1 MVGHAVQVG
10 TDHAEVHDADLALDI
25 PRAQAHLVQVAREV
39 LATLLQGD
47 IGARPP
53 VPKRVLIDHLERN
66 CGLHRP
72 RLPREEDDVA
82 LRDSAPE
89 LVIKTVENVRIRSP
103 WPIARH
109 SIGRSA
115 YDRPRPL
122 SPGTSRRRMEENKKE
137 RGSKRELEDDRAPSI
152 R

>member
-1 MVGHAVQVG
+1 
-10 TDHAEVHDADLALDI
+10 
-25 PRAQAHLVQVAREV
+25 
-39 LATLLQGD
+39 
-47 IGARPP
+47 
-53 VPKRVLIDHLERN
+53 VPKRVLIDHVERD

-72 RLPREEDDVA
+72 RLSCEEDDVA

-152 R
+152 RRFLHSVCEQSFGWKRLFVIRFVTRSGSGAVVCP